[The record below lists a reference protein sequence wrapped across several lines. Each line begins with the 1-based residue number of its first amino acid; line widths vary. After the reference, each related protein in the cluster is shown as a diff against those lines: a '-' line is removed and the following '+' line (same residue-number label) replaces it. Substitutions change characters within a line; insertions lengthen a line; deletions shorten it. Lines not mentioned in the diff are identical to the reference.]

1 MTGEGGFAETVV
13 LVIVIIVIISI
24 VIIGQVL
31 EIG

>member
-1 MTGEGGFAETVV
+1 MTREGGFAETVV
-13 LVIVIIVIISI
+13 LIIVIIVIISI

>member
-13 LVIVIIVIISI
+13 LIIVIIVIISI